1 MKRLMA
7 ALFVVAFAF
16 SIVGCCNQADIKKCQ
31 ELCQGAMDKAQAIE
45 QSCTASAKAAEAAA
59 MKAEA
64 AARRAEAAADK
75 AEAIFAKHLKKGK

>member
-1 MKRLMA
+1 MKRLLA

-16 SIVGCCNQADIKKCQ
+16 SIVGCACNQADIKKCQ
-31 ELCQGAMDKAQAIE
+31 ELCQGAMDKAQSIE
-45 QSCTASAKAAEAAA
+45 QSCAASAKAAEAAA

-75 AEAIFAKHLKKGK
+75 AESIFAKHLKK